1 VASITVS
8 LDPADRFTPIQR
20 RLVDDLPAHVK
31 GPAQWLTQPGRAP
44 GYYATSESNKLEPV
58 EFINNEWYLLAYS
71 RNSFGTRT
79 GLILERGHWDL
90 RYWHLTDPQH
100 PDYANPARTASRTRY
115 HYDPSGFMSDSSG
128 SSTASAHS
136 AVSIQSIHDPNS
148 PAVPNPTPSLSTA
161 AASFGPT
168 APPNLA
174 PIRPPSP
181 VDITMSVNA
190 TTTTGTTP
198 SNGMKGVAPA
208 IFNGDRSK
216 SDSFWNKFR
225 RYRLLNRKNESVSI
239 PFYRVLTVL
248 SYIRGPLVED
258 WVNAQAGLLERRVD
272 TTQTPHVAETDEI
285 LWDEFEA
292 AFQSAWKDT
301 AKMQS
306 AYDQLMKLQMKELEI
321 DTYNTTFEQLASA
334 AEWEPDAKGTIA
346 RYRAGLRENVHRRV
360 VNRENLPTTM
370 AQWKDATR
378 KEVGRIKELQSA
390 GLIGPRRNQPR
401 DQHAYQTGS
410 QRASHSSSN
419 NQHVPMDVDSTN
431 ITIPFR
437 KLTDEERT
445 KYRAEGRCFRCRTQ
459 GHMARNC
466 PKNNNAN
473 VPNRPNSNARESTT
487 TPPVPTVAT
496 TTATPAISA
505 PPPVPPK
512 ISLTQ
517 QIRAL
522 EEKMTEEERGNY
534 LDARDMGEDFCSA
547 GY

>member
-44 GYYATSESNKLEPV
+44 GYYATSDSNKLEPV

-71 RNSFGTRT
+71 RNTFGTRT

-90 RYWHLTDPQH
+90 GYWHLTDPQH
-100 PDYANPARTASRTRY
+100 PDYANPACTASRTGYR
-115 HYDPSGFMSDSSG
+115 YDPSGFTSDSSG

-168 APPNLA
+168 VPPNLA

-181 VDITMSVNA
+181 ADVTMSVNA
-190 TTTTGTTP
+190 TTTTGVTP
-198 SNGMKGVAPA
+198 SNGMKGVVPA

-216 SDSFWNKFR
+216 SDSFWNEFR

-248 SYIRGPLVED
+248 SYIRGPIVED

-301 AKMQS
+301 AKTQS
-306 AYDQLMKLQMKELEI
+306 AYDQLMKLQMKDLEV
-321 DTYNTTFEQLASA
+321 DTYNATFERLAAA

-346 RYRAGLRENVHRRV
+346 RYRAGLRENVHRRI

-370 AQWKDATR
+370 DEWKIAAR
-378 KEVGRIKELQSA
+378 KEVSRIKELQSA
-390 GLIGPRRNQPR
+390 GLIGPRQNQPR
-401 DQHAYQTGS
+401 DQHAYQTGN

-419 NQHVPMDVDSTN
+419 NQHVPMDVDSAN
-431 ITIPFR
+431 ITLPFR
-437 KLTDEERT
+437 KLTDEERI

-466 PKNNNAN
+466 PKNNNSN
-473 VPNRPNSNARESTT
+473 VPNRSNSNARESTT
-487 TPPVPTVAT
+487 TPPASTVAT
-496 TTATPAISA
+496 TTATPAIST

-512 ISLTQ
+512 PSLAQ

-534 LDARDMGEDFCSA
+534 LDARNMGEDFCSA